1 MFDMENNDFDKHI
14 REKLQ
19 NLEAK
24 YRPGD
29 WELMEQ
35 KINGAEVDANPEFE
49 DVLLD
54 GLAYGS
60 LENYKADFDPSHWD
74 LMEKKLDTAHP
85 IRHNLFR
92 YKVVEVSLML
102 LAIFTVI
109 QFLPF
114 KKHKISSEFASSENQ
129 IENLIITDF
138 STANTLS
145 ENEEI
150 KQQTD
155 KTSSTSLASKNLAAA
170 NEISNSDGDNPVDGA
185 KINNGK
191 NLSSKSGIGLVIKD
205 KTSDKS
211 LDVNIPNIE
220 STDRFVKKNLDLSIA
235 NRFAFNDMSTGQ
247 HISILQPINGYNFD
261 KISATKSSDLPKC
274 IACEPISS
282 TILVSV
288 GMLGGADAD
297 YITTPY
303 DDQYHQNEFGQISV
317 GYSGGFTLGI
327 KYHKWELE
335 TGAIYAAKY
344 YESRNILEVNG
355 SFQEGG
361 YVQQGL
367 SGVQL
372 DIVKVP
378 LHLRYNFMSHSKWNI
393 YAHSGASFNMA
404 VETLFEYTSEKVGTS
419 NDNDIVGRSANPH
432 QTPDYDGVFE
442 GGNLIDNTFI
452 TANLGLGIERHFNSR
467 MSIFLGSTYQHQVTK
482 GLGPQSDK
490 INSLSIMTGAR
501 VTLQSKSK
509 N

>member
-1 MFDMENNDFDKHI
+1 MENNDFDKQI

-54 GLAYGS
+54 GIAYGS
-60 LENYKADFDPSHWD
+60 LENFKADYEPSHWN
-74 LMEKKLDTAHP
+74 LMEQKLDDAYS
-85 IRHNLFR
+85 IRRKLYR
-92 YKVVEVSLML
+92 YKVAEVSLML

-114 KKHKISSEFASSENQ
+114 KKHNTSSELAGL
-129 IENLIITDF
+129 ENLAITDL
-138 STANTLS
+138 SIANAIS
-145 ENEEI
+145 ENE
-150 KQQTD
+150 KSNQQTTKSSFSD
-155 KTSSTSLASKNLAAA
+155 VESENLTNTSET
-170 NEISNSDGDNPVDGA
+170 SNSDVDIPSA
-185 KINNGK
+185 AEKNNTQIA
-191 NLSSKSGIGLVIKD
+191 LSSKSGIGLVINHEP
-205 KTSDKS
+205 SDNN
-211 LDVNIPNIE
+211 LEVNIPNIE
-220 STDRFVKKNLDLSIA
+220 EANHFIKKNIDLSIA
-235 NRFAFNDMSTGQ
+235 NRFAFSDRNNVPQ
-247 HISILQPINGYNFD
+247 VSILQPINSYKLE
-261 KISATKSSDLPKC
+261 KISSDNASDLPENL
-274 IACEPISS
+274 AYNTISS
-282 TILVSV
+282 SILVSI

-303 DDQYHQNEFGQISV
+303 DDQYHQNEIGQFSV

-355 SFQEGG
+355 SFEDGG

-378 LHLRYNFMSHSKWNI
+378 LQLRYNFMSHSKWNI

-404 VETLFEYTSEKVGTS
+404 VETLFEYTSENVGNSST
-419 NDNDIVGRSANPH
+419 NAIVGRSANPH
-432 QTPDYDGVFE
+432 QTPSYDGVFE

-467 MSIFLGSTYQHQVTK
+467 MSIFLGSTYQHQITK

-501 VTLQSKSK
+501 VTLQYK
-509 N
+509 NKN